1 MDENT
6 DNNDNYESLN
16 QEILKKI
23 QISSQEHMLIK
34 SLEKFYVNNVNMKK
48 MLPIVNG
55 ESMISMR
62 LIDFFVTLYSKQN
75 RVTYNLVENN
85 NKVLFNVYLSYKSQ
99 LKAYNKKYFDPFSR
113 GNRIPFFFP
122 DDCIITTIG
131 QLNFFKWFISK
142 NVLDYVQK
150 NLAEIELALNKSKSA
165 NKKNVKKKTKKPKNV
180 NKNNYNKNNNFMTYN
195 NELKLNDKKELVDII
210 VTFE

>member
-1 MDENT
+1 MNDEKKE
-6 DNNDNYESLN
+6 NYESLN
-16 QEILKKI
+16 QEILKNI

-34 SLEKFYVNNVNMKK
+34 SLEKFYFNNDNMNL
-48 MLPIVNG
+48 MLPIVRG
-55 ESMISMR
+55 ESIISMR
-62 LIDFFVTLYSKQN
+62 LIDFFVTNFSKQN

-85 NKVLFNVYLSYKSQ
+85 NKILFNVYLSYKSQ

-142 NVLDYVQK
+142 NVLNYVSE
-150 NLAEIELALNKSKSA
+150 NLVLIESELNKSKNI
-165 NKKNVKKKTKKPKNV
+165 NKKKKKKKNI
-180 NKNNYNKNNNFMTYN
+180 NKNINYKNINNFKMNYNNQ
-195 NELKLNDKKELVDII
+195 LKLNEHKELVDII

>member
-6 DNNDNYESLN
+6 DNNDSYESLN

-165 NKKNVKKKTKKPKNV
+165 NKKNVKKKSKKPKNV
-180 NKNNYNKNNNFMTYN
+180 NKNKYNNKNNFMTYN

>member
-48 MLPIVNG
+48 MLPIING

-165 NKKNVKKKTKKPKNV
+165 NKKNVKKKGKKPKNI

-195 NELKLNDKKELVDII
+195 KELKLNDKKELVDII